1 MRDARRWVIA
11 AAAASFVLAAVLSLS
26 IGPTGV
32 SLNAIPRA
40 IGSAVGWLDDAEAHR
55 QNLVL
60 LGIRLPRTLL
70 GLFVGGALAIAGAM
84 MQGLFRNPLADPGLV
99 GVSAGAALAAVATI
113 ALGNGLA
120 LPWTKS
126 FGVYALPVAAFAG
139 GLLTTLVLVAVASR
153 HGQLA
158 VGTLLLTGI
167 AVGALA
173 GALTGLISYA
183 SDDRE
188 LRDLTLWTMG
198 SLSGASW
205 PKVAAVAP
213 FALVLILI
221 VPQLTRALNGF
232 LLGESEAFHLGIDVE
247 RSKQL
252 IIAATAGAVG
262 AAVAAAGIIGFVG
275 LVVPHFVRL
284 LGGPDHRLVL
294 PASALLGGALVV
306 GADIMARMLVR
317 PAELPLG
324 IVMAAI
330 GAPFFL
336 HLIVRRGIGGME

>member
-1 MRDARRWVIA
+1 
-11 AAAASFVLAAVLSLS
+11 
-26 IGPTGV
+26 
-32 SLNAIPRA
+32 
-40 IGSAVGWLDDAEAHR
+40 
-55 QNLVL
+55 
-60 LGIRLPRTLL
+60 
-70 GLFVGGALAIAGAM
+70 
-84 MQGLFRNPLADPGLV
+84 

-120 LPWTKS
+120 LPWTKA

-252 IIAATAGAVG
+252 II
-262 AAVAAAGIIGFVG
+262 
-275 LVVPHFVRL
+275 
-284 LGGPDHRLVL
+284 
-294 PASALLGGALVV
+294 
-306 GADIMARMLVR
+306 
-317 PAELPLG
+317 
-324 IVMAAI
+324 
-330 GAPFFL
+330 
-336 HLIVRRGIGGME
+336 